1 MKSVCVCVC
10 ATRVSVLERSAP
22 RPRGIISAVS
32 CSTVIVWSPLLRM
45 SSAYAVGRRAL
56 MSGYSQARTF
66 LERRRRAR
74 KKRPRTHR
82 VLLEV
87 VTPSAVDQLLPEVL
101 LEPAMRERAGKCE

>member
-1 MKSVCVCVC
+1 M
-10 ATRVSVLERSAP
+10 
-22 RPRGIISAVS
+22 
-32 CSTVIVWSPLLRM
+32 VIPKPH
-45 SSAYAVGRRAL
+45 
-56 MSGYSQARTF
+56 F

-101 LEPAMRERAGKCE
+101 LEPAMRERAEIVNNGVAAATRTRRAAAFVWLGSAPIVLAARLELRLDRVLQLCCGMRHL